1 MSSFSRLV
9 VLLPLL
15 ATTSVAAADG
25 PPELHTG
32 AHALIVE
39 LKMGG
44 KDRELYHDVWI
55 RSEEGRLTLE
65 VRKDPPPIEGGLGSR
80 PRGLGGP
87 QQEQYVQESGD
98 EQPKADDARPMP
110 PVTPKRGLGSKMG
123 GPHEGQEVWIAKGR
137 EFTGRIDEEGKL
149 CFGITHVRDGKVVSL
164 HFVGRPN
171 GTGAKGKVHLLTVG
185 QRPVKGTWELYNP
198 GYLIPGFNGASP
210 F

>member
-1 MSSFSRLV
+1 MSSFFRLV
-9 VLLPLL
+9 VLLSLL

-39 LKMGG
+39 LKIGG
-44 KDRELYHDVWI
+44 EERELYHDVWI

-65 VRKDPPPIEGGLGSR
+65 VRKDPPPIEGGLGSQ

-87 QQEQYVQESGD
+87 QQERDVPESGD

-110 PVTPKRGLGSKMG
+110 PSEPKRGWGSKMG
-123 GPHEGQEVWIAKGR
+123 GPHEGQEVWLAKGR
-137 EFTGRIDEEGKL
+137 EFIGRIDEEGKIQ
-149 CFGITHVRDGKVVSL
+149 FGITLVRDGKIVSL
-164 HFVGRPN
+164 HFAGRPN
-171 GTGAKGKVHLLTVG
+171 GTGAKGKVRLLTVG
-185 QRPVKGTWELYNP
+185 ERPVRGTWELYNP

>member
-1 MSSFSRLV
+1 MLSFSRLV
-9 VLLPLL
+9 VLLSLL

-39 LKMGG
+39 LKIGG
-44 KDRELYHDVWI
+44 EERELYHDVWI

-80 PRGLGGP
+80 PRGLCGP
-87 QQEQYVQESGD
+87 QQEQDVSESGD

-110 PVTPKRGLGSKMG
+110 PSEPKGGLGSKMG
-123 GPHEGQEVWIAKGR
+123 GPHEGQEVWLAKGR

-149 CFGITHVRDGKVVSL
+149 RFGITLVRDDKVVSL

-171 GTGAKGKVHLLTVG
+171 GTGAKGKVRLFTVG

-198 GYLIPGFNGASP
+198 GYLIPGFNGAPP